1 MKPLRS
7 NQSLRIEDPLN
18 HSVETLE
25 RLRVLLL
32 DGAAVREDPHRESF
46 YEVHDDSLVYYV
58 HLSPATGKVYLLATW
73 PKLAASVSA

>member
-46 YEVHDDSLVYYV
+46 YEVHDDSLIYYV
-58 HLSPATGKVYLLATW
+58 HVSPTTGKVYLLATW

>member
-1 MKPLRS
+1 MRLLHS
-7 NQSLRIEDPLN
+7 NENLRIEDPLN
-18 HSVETLE
+18 HAGEALE

-46 YEVHDDSLVYYV
+46 YEVHDESVVYYI
-58 HLSPATGKVYLLATW
+58 HMSPATGVVYLLAAW